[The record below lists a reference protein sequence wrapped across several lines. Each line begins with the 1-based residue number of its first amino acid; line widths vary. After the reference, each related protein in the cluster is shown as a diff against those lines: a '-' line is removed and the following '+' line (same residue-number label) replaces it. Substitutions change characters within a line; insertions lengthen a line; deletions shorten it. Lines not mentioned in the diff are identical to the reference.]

1 VLAIAHLATCRF
13 STSGCLIMKTQ
24 ATDHK
29 WGTGRR
35 TRNDLPTAHRDNQ
48 SETLPDDEYGELSYL
63 QIKVFST
70 CVSTRPENRE
80 TIYASSLEHVLSALV
95 ELHLSGYDSQ
105 HLIRLRRSMPKRAHS
120 HYAKQCLAYGI
131 AFPAHGIFS
140 FWKAQILIIGSVRI
154 KSKSKKT
161 LRACDPNE
169 TDSPHLLGT

>member
-1 VLAIAHLATCRF
+1 
-13 STSGCLIMKTQ
+13 MKTQ
-24 ATDHK
+24 ATDHE

-35 TRNDLPTAHRDNQ
+35 TRNDLPTARSDNQ
-48 SETLPDDEYGELSYL
+48 GETRPDDEYGELSYS

-131 AFPAHGIFS
+131 AFPAHGILS
-140 FWKAQILIIGSVRI
+140 FWQARTLIIGSVRI
-154 KSKSKKT
+154 KSKSKTT

-169 TDSPHLLGT
+169 TDSKRKLPINSPHLLGT